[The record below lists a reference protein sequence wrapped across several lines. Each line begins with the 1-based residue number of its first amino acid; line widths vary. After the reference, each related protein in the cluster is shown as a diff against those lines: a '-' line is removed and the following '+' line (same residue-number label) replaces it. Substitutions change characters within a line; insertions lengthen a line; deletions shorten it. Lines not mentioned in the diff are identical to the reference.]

1 MLQRYLLL
9 QEIAV
14 NHVMLASEWAS
25 LPPGLFD
32 QGTSSKDRSVC
43 EPAVLHC

>member
-1 MLQRYLLL
+1 ML

-14 NHVMLASEWAS
+14 NHVLLPSEWAS

-32 QGTSSKDRSVC
+32 QGTSSKTRSVC